1 MRLVGADNRAEG
13 HGHGLVEAAGCV
25 LWRVGPGG
33 LEVLLVHRPR
43 YDDWSW
49 PKGKLEDGESFPV
62 AAVREVA
69 EETGFTVRLGLP
81 LPAARYRLGEN
92 TDKQVRY
99 WAAAGAPG
107 EAPASPL
114 PLEVDES
121 RWVPAA
127 EAAQM
132 LSRRGDR
139 SQLEAVLAAHESR
152 TLDTWPFVVLR
163 HGHARPRNLWARE
176 EAERPLLEAG
186 LEQAGQLVPLLAA
199 YGPEKVVSS
208 PWLRC
213 QQTVQPFVTEA
224 AVKLRSKGK
233 LSESG
238 HRRDRLG
245 TGRLVKK
252 YLGKSAPIVLCTHR
266 PVLGTVLGVLAGH
279 ATAGLSADIP
289 RRDPFLKPGE
299 LLVAHVARA
308 SGRIVA
314 IERHLPEG
322 RAVAQPRVRTG

>member
-1 MRLVGADNRAEG
+1 MGAGNRAEG
-13 HGHGLVEAAGCV
+13 HGLIEAAGCV
-25 LWRVGPGG
+25 LWRVGTGG

-49 PKGKLEDGESFPV
+49 PKGKLEDGESSPV

-69 EETGFTVRLGLP
+69 EETGLPVRLGLP
-81 LPAARYRLGEN
+81 LPSARYRLGEN

-107 EAPASPL
+107 EVPAAPMPM
-114 PLEVDES
+114 EVDES
-121 RWVPAA
+121 RWVSTA
-127 EAAQM
+127 EAAEM

-139 SQLEAVLAAHESR
+139 FQLEAVLAAHASH
-152 TLDTWPFVVLR
+152 TLDTWPYVVLR
-163 HGHARPRNLWARE
+163 HAHARPRALWTRE
-176 EAERPLLEAG
+176 EAERPLLESG
-186 LEQAGQLVPLLAA
+186 LEQAEQLVPLLGA
-199 YGPEKVVSS
+199 YRPETVVTS

-213 QQTVQPFVTEA
+213 QQTVQPFVAASGATLRVKNRLTEQ
-224 AVKLRSKGK
+224 
-233 LSESG
+233 G

-252 YLGKSAPIVLCTHR
+252 HLGRGTPMVLCTHR

-279 ATAGLSADIP
+279 ATAGLSAEIP
-289 RRDPFLKPGE
+289 RRDPFLRPGE

-314 IERHLPEG
+314 IERHLPGG
-322 RAVAQPRVRTG
+322 RVSTPLRVSAG

>member
-1 MRLVGADNRAEG
+1 MTTHHRAEIPVAG
-13 HGHGLVEAAGCV
+13 PIEAAGCV
-25 LWRVGPGG
+25 PWRIGPTG

-49 PKGKLEDGESFPV
+49 PKGKLEDGESHPV

-69 EETGFTVRLGLP
+69 EETGLPVTLGVP
-81 LPAARYRLGEN
+81 LPTARYRLGET

-99 WAAAGAPG
+99 WAAAAGAGELPVPPMPG
-107 EAPASPL
+107 
-114 PLEVDES
+114 EVDES
-121 RWVPAA
+121 RWVPAESA
-127 EAAQM
+127 SPM
-132 LSRRGDR
+132 LNRRGDR
-139 SQLEAVLAAHESR
+139 AQLESLIAAHAAH
-152 TLDTWPFVVLR
+152 TLDTWPLIVLR

-186 LEQAGQLVPLLAA
+186 LEQAEQLVGLLGA
-199 YGPEKVVSS
+199 YGPQKVVSS

-213 QQTVQPFVTEA
+213 LQTVQPFVA
-224 AVKLRSKGK
+224 HSGARLRTKPK
-233 LSESG
+233 LSEMG
-238 HRRDRLG
+238 HRRDRSA

-252 YLGKSAPIVLCTHR
+252 YLARAAPVVLCTHR

-289 RRDPFLKPGE
+289 RHDPFLKPGE
-299 LLVAHVARA
+299 VLVAHVARA

-314 IERHLPEG
+314 IERHEPSRPG
-322 RAVAQPRVRTG
+322 RVKNTLNAG